1 VFKPLLIVIVA
12 ASIVPSPVL
21 AAYVNDYA
29 GWKEMTLEQRTGYAA
44 ALVDSL
50 TLVSDDDTK
59 VRQQWSS
66 ALGKCLTEQQ
76 LSSAA
81 VADKIEAYY
90 EAHPDEQDHLPLS
103 VLLDAFLIKDD
114 RTC

>member
-1 VFKPLLIVIVA
+1 MLKPLLIVILA

-29 GWKEMTLEQRTGYAA
+29 SWKKMTPDQRTGYAA

-50 TLVSDDDTK
+50 TLVSDDDTQ
-59 VRQQWSS
+59 VRQEWST
-66 ALGKCLTEQQ
+66 ALGKCLTDQQ

-90 EAHPDEQDHLPLS
+90 EAHADEQDHLPLS
-103 VLLDAFLIKDD
+103 VLLDAFLIEDD
-114 RTC
+114 RIC